1 MTSRRPGTAPSGTG
15 SLDDPENPAST
26 DQEQTPCLAPAHYW
40 LLVLALLII
49 LGMAGLRGAVTGL
62 RWDGPLVQDRVVIG
76 VALEIILGIL
86 LVITLRRRAAASR
99 ARRAVPPRGP
109 DNVVVATLRWALIL
123 VLGPGMIA
131 VLVTIDNTLHLRVHI
146 PAQPCPSGCS
156 PPPHHHQKPTKVGP
170 EVAFHF
176 PLTATLYGFIVVLAA
191 AVLFGIW
198 WSRRFRIAAGGRD
211 DGLITEDSEDL
222 IAEDSEDLREAV
234 ESGRSVLRTV
244 EDARAAIIACYV
256 AMEDRLAERGAARAV
271 ADTPDELLARA
282 TSSGIVRGRAAGRLT
297 ALFYKAR
304 FSSHP
309 LDDGERA
316 AAGQAL
322 DELAAALAEAGEA
335 KATPMELG

>member
-15 SLDDPENPAST
+15 RLVDPESPAGT
-26 DQEQTPCLAPAHYW
+26 GQEQTPRLAPAHYW
-40 LLVLALLII
+40 PPVLVLVLLII

-62 RWDGPLVQDRVVIG
+62 SWNGPLVQDRVVIG

-86 LVITLRRRAAASR
+86 LVITLKRRAVASR

-109 DNVVVATLRWALIL
+109 DNVVAAKLRWALIL

-131 VLVTIDNTLHLRVHI
+131 VLVAIDNTLHLRVHI

-156 PPPHHHQKPTKVGP
+156 PPPHHHRKPTKVGP
-170 EVAFHF
+170 EAAFHF
-176 PLTATLYGFIVVLAA
+176 PLTATLYGFIVVLVA

-198 WSRRFRIAAGGRD
+198 WSRRFRIAAGDRD
-211 DGLITEDSEDL
+211 DGLIAEDSEDL

-244 EDARAAIIACYV
+244 EDVRAAIIACYV
-256 AMEDRLAERGAARAV
+256 AMEDSLAERGAARAA

-282 TSSGIVRGRAAGRLT
+282 TRSGIVRGPAAERLT
-297 ALFYKAR
+297 ALFYEAR

-309 LDDGERA
+309 LDGGERA
-316 AAGQAL
+316 AAEQAL
-322 DELAAALAEAGEA
+322 DELAAALAEAEEA
-335 KATPMELG
+335 RATP

>member
-1 MTSRRPGTAPSGTG
+1 MTSRRPETALSGTG
-15 SLDDPENPAST
+15 SLADPENPAST

-40 LLVLALLII
+40 PLGLVLALLII

-86 LVITLRRRAAASR
+86 LVITLRHRAAASR

-109 DNVVVATLRWALIL
+109 DNVVAAKLRWALIL

-131 VLVTIDNTLHLRVHI
+131 VLVAIDNTLHLRVHI

-156 PPPHHHQKPTKVGP
+156 PPPHHHRKPTKVGP
-170 EVAFHF
+170 EAAFHF
-176 PLTATLYGFIVVLAA
+176 PLTATLYGLIVVLVA

-198 WSRRFRIAAGGRD
+198 WSRRFRIAAGDRD
-211 DGLITEDSEDL
+211 DGLIAEDSEDL

-256 AMEDRLAERGAARAV
+256 AMENSLAERGTARAA

-282 TSSGIVRGRAAGRLT
+282 TSSGIVRGPAAERLT

-309 LDDGERA
+309 LDGGERA
-316 AAGQAL
+316 AAEQAL
-322 DELAAALAEAGEA
+322 DELAAALAEAEEA
-335 KATPMELG
+335 RATP